1 MFYFLEIM
9 FNRLLKKD
17 IIYKIKEPT
26 MKRVSSI
33 DEFIKS
39 WENLKSENP
48 LCIYTDPP
56 YFYNDMIDNR
66 NHIKIINKDK

>member
-33 DEFIKS
+33 DEFIKIEIP
-39 WENLKSENP
+39 WIL
-48 LCIYTDPP
+48 
-56 YFYNDMIDNR
+56 
-66 NHIKIINKDK
+66 

>member
-1 MFYFLEIM
+1 MFSFLEIM

-33 DEFIKS
+33 DEFIKIEIP
-39 WENLKSENP
+39 WIL
-48 LCIYTDPP
+48 
-56 YFYNDMIDNR
+56 
-66 NHIKIINKDK
+66 

>member
-9 FNRLLKKD
+9 FNSVSQRLLKKD

-33 DEFIKS
+33 DEFIKIEIP
-39 WENLKSENP
+39 WIL
-48 LCIYTDPP
+48 
-56 YFYNDMIDNR
+56 
-66 NHIKIINKDK
+66 

>member
-9 FNRLLKKD
+9 FSKLLKKD

-33 DEFIKS
+33 DEFIKIEIP
-39 WENLKSENP
+39 WIL
-48 LCIYTDPP
+48 
-56 YFYNDMIDNR
+56 
-66 NHIKIINKDK
+66 